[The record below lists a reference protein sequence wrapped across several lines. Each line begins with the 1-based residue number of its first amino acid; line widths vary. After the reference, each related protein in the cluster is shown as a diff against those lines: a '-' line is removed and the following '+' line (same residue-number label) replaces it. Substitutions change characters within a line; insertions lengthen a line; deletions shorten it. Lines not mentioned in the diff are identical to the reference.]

1 MRPLAY
7 DLHLHSCLS
16 PCGDE
21 EMTPNS
27 IAGMGKL
34 NGLSILALTDHNTT
48 ANAAAFYAACQR
60 YGIVPIAGAEL
71 TTAEDIHLVSL
82 FPTLEA
88 ALDFDADLAPYR
100 IAVPNRP
107 EIFGHQLLVDENDEV
122 LGERVE
128 LLTNALSLSLDEAA
142 AFAGRYGAV
151 CYPAHIDRESNGAV
165 AVLGA
170 FPHES
175 GFTCYELAS
184 QTNLKAYESRYAL
197 SGLLPIV
204 SSDAHVLWNISEGE
218 NTLLLSGESE
228 AELRAELLTLLKGG
242 GA

>member
-27 IAGMGKL
+27 IAGMAKL
-34 NGLSILALTDHNTT
+34 NGLSIIALTDHNTT
-48 ANAAAFYAACQR
+48 GNAPAFYAACRR

-71 TTAEDIHLVSL
+71 TTAEDIHMVTL

-88 ALDFDADLAPYR
+88 ALEFDADLAPYR
-100 IAVPNRP
+100 INVPNRP
-107 EIFGHQLLVDENDEV
+107 EIFGRQLLVDENDEV
-122 LGERVE
+122 LGERKE
-128 LLTNALSLSLDEAA
+128 LLTNALSLSLSEAA
-142 AFAGRYGAV
+142 ELARRYGAV
-151 CYPAHIDRESNGAV
+151 AYPAHIDRESNGAI

-170 FPHES
+170 FPHEV
-175 GFTCYELAS
+175 GFTCYELANAENRERLE
-184 QTNLKAYESRYAL
+184 TAYRLK
-197 SGLLPIV
+197 GLRSVV
-204 SSDAHVLWNISEGE
+204 SSDAHVLWNVSEGE
-218 NTLLLSGESE
+218 HTLLLSGESE
-228 AELRAELLTLLKGG
+228 DELRQELLTFLKGE

>member
-1 MRPLAY
+1 MRPHSY

-21 EMTPNS
+21 DMTPNS
-27 IAGMGKL
+27 IAGMAKL

-48 ANAAAFYAACQR
+48 ANAAAFYAACRR

-71 TTAEDIHLVSL
+71 TTAEDIHLVTL
-82 FPTLEA
+82 FPSLEA

-122 LGERVE
+122 LGEKSD

-142 AFAGRYGAV
+142 AFARRYGAV
-151 CYPAHIDRESNGAV
+151 CYPAHIDRESNGAI

-175 GFTCYELAS
+175 GFTCYELADAA
-184 QTNLKAYESRYAL
+184 NRKAYESSYGL
-197 SGLLPIV
+197 SGLRFVV
-204 SSDAHVLWNISEGE
+204 SSDAHVLWSISEGE
-218 NTLLLSGESE
+218 NSLLLSGESE
-228 AELRAELLTLLKGG
+228 QELRCELLMHLKGG
-242 GA
+242 GV

>member
-1 MRPLAY
+1 MRPLSY

-48 ANAAAFYAACQR
+48 ANATAFYAACRR

-107 EIFGHQLLVDENDEV
+107 EIFGRQLLVDENDGV
-122 LGERVE
+122 LGERTE
-128 LLTNALSLSLDEAA
+128 LLTNALSLSISEAA
-142 AFAGRYGAV
+142 EFARRYGAV
-151 CYPAHIDRESNGAV
+151 CYPAHIDRESNGAI

-170 FPHES
+170 FPHEI
-175 GFTCYELAS
+175 GFTCYELADAA
-184 QTNLKAYESRYAL
+184 NRDAYARSYGL
-197 SGLLPIV
+197 SKLRTVV

-218 NTLLLSGESE
+218 NTLMLSGESE
-228 AELRAELLTLLKGG
+228 DELRSELLTLLKGG

>member
-1 MRPLAY
+1 MNRHAY

-27 IAGMGKL
+27 IAGMAKL
-34 NGLSILALTDHNTT
+34 NGLSLLALTDHNTT
-48 ANAAAFYAACQR
+48 ANAAAFYAACRR

-71 TTAEDIHLVSL
+71 TTAEDIHLVTL
-82 FPTLEA
+82 FPTLES

-107 EIFGHQLLVDENDEV
+107 EIFGRQLLVDENDEI
-122 LGERVE
+122 LGERAD
-128 LLTNALSLSLDEAA
+128 LLTNALSLSLSEAA
-142 AFAGRYGAV
+142 DFARRYGAA

-165 AVLGA
+165 AVLGD
-170 FPHES
+170 FPHDL
-175 GFTCYELAS
+175 GFTCYELADS
-184 QTNLKAYESRYAL
+184 ANRLSYEQRYSL
-197 SGLLPIV
+197 GGLRSVV

-218 NTLLLSGESE
+218 NALMLSGESE
-228 AELRAELLTLLKGG
+228 EEIRSELISLLGG
-242 GA
+242 RGE

>member
-1 MRPLAY
+1 MRPLSY

-48 ANAAAFYAACQR
+48 ANAAAFYAACRR

-107 EIFGHQLLVDENDEV
+107 EIFGRQLLVDENDGV
-122 LGERVE
+122 LGERTE
-128 LLTNALSLSLDEAA
+128 LLTNALSLSISEAA
-142 AFAGRYGAV
+142 EFARRYGAV
-151 CYPAHIDRESNGAV
+151 CYPAHIDRESNGAI

-170 FPHES
+170 FPHEI
-175 GFTCYELAS
+175 GFTCYELADAA
-184 QTNLKAYESRYAL
+184 NRDVYARSYGL
-197 SGLLPIV
+197 SKLRTVV

-218 NTLLLSGESE
+218 NTLMLSGESE
-228 AELRAELLTLLKGG
+228 DELRSELLTLLKGG